1 MENTISHYYGD
12 WVRRLFLVS
21 ALLSFVA
28 IPVWGDLLQFGTFTQ
43 VSAGLLLVL
52 LAGLTNPRTK
62 GVMMLN
68 SLFAA
73 ISVLLLESTAI
84 IFRTSESWPLFIA
97 REISGLLM
105 LIAFYFS
112 VKTLRAMSLGNI
124 GKRDAQDNLE
134 RSGQSERQT
143 FL

>member
-1 MENTISHYYGD
+1 
-12 WVRRLFLVS
+12 
-21 ALLSFVA
+21 
-28 IPVWGDLLQFGTFTQ
+28 
-43 VSAGLLLVL
+43 
-52 LAGLTNPRTK
+52 
-62 GVMMLN
+62 MMLN